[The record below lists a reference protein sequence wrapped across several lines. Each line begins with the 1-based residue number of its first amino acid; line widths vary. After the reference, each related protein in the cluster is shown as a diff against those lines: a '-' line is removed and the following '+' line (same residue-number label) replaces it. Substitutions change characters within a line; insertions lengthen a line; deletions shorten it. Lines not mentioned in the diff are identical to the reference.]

1 MCTLR
6 PMPDSS
12 WRTALVTGASSGIGE
27 QMARRLAAGGSDLVV
42 VARDEERLRSLA
54 DQCAEQH
61 SIDVEV
67 LAADLAD
74 REALGAVEGRLRD
87 VKRPV
92 DLLVN
97 NAGFGVNGDV
107 AEVDVDELT
116 RMIDVNVTALVRL
129 TSAALPGM
137 LARDRG
143 TILNVSSLASFQP
156 APGFASYSASK
167 AFVTSFT
174 ESLHEELRGTGVRAT
189 AVCPGFT
196 STEFQA
202 RAGGSQSSRFPSAL
216 WQTAEEV
223 AAESL
228 AAAARGRAVAVTGS
242 LNRVLAG
249 VSGPVPRS
257 VKRRVVGRVAR
268 RL

>member
-1 MCTLR
+1 
-6 PMPDSS
+6 MPDSS
-12 WRTALVTGASSGIGE
+12 WSTALVTGASTGIGE
-27 QMARRLAAGGSDLVV
+27 QLARRLAAGGSHLVV
-42 VARDEERLRSLA
+42 VARNEERLRSLA
-54 DQCAEQH
+54 DQCAAQH
-61 SIDVEV
+61 GVEVEV

-74 REALGAVEGRLRD
+74 RGALGDVEARLGD
-87 VKRPV
+87 STRPV

-143 TILNVSSLASFQP
+143 TVLNISSLASFQP

-174 ESLHEELRGTGVRAT
+174 ESLHEELRGTGVHAT

-196 STEFQA
+196 STEFQV
-202 RAGGSQSSRFPSAL
+202 RAGGSQSSRFPGAL

-223 AAESL
+223 AAEALS
-228 AAAARGRAVAVTGS
+228 AAARGRAVAVTGAI
-242 LNRVLAG
+242 NRVLAG

-257 VKRRVVGRVAR
+257 VKRRVVARMAR
-268 RL
+268 RV